1 MLFRRLRSNTD
12 KNSRF
17 VILLDVVVVKK
28 SELTRGAREKERERE
43 RERERVGERSQ
54 SG

>member
-28 SELTRGAREKERERE
+28 SELTRGARE